1 MYNVHVDVTHCTDH
15 ANAQIY
21 NILFLINRLMLKM
34 EKHKK
39 NIKMKADTCM
49 IGDHI
54 GKYMI

>member
-15 ANAQIY
+15 ANVQIY

-34 EKHKK
+34 EKHK
-39 NIKMKADTCM
+39 NNVKMKADM